1 LPRFDLRLAAPVGL
15 GGVVAANRDPNWPA
29 GGDPRLCKTG
39 QRGGQ
44 CMSRLLAS
52 RVIAKERSLMA
63 IRRDFT
69 TERITRV
76 EAQLAVA
83 RMQVSMLVP
92 TDRRRAAQL
101 CDQLD
106 DMLEELLGRTEADR
120 QRNA

>member
-1 LPRFDLRLAAPVGL
+1 
-15 GGVVAANRDPNWPA
+15 
-29 GGDPRLCKTG
+29 
-39 QRGGQ
+39 
-44 CMSRLLAS
+44 
-52 RVIAKERSLMA
+52 MA

-83 RMQVSMLVP
+83 RLQVSMLVP

-106 DMLEELLGRTEADR
+106 DMLEDLLGRTEADR